1 MKTLEFQAKGEEYG
15 YLVYLPNNYDEN
27 KLYPLIVSLHGAGER
42 GNGSS
47 ELRVLEKIGYSRY
60 FKEGLLEV
68 DAIVVTPQCPQGTVW
83 NQHVF
88 KVKAFIDKIISE
100 YNVDENRVSLTG
112 MSMGGFGTWEMA
124 MTFPDMFSAI
134 APVCGGGMAWR
145 ASALKGMPVWAFH
158 GDADGTV
165 NISNSVEMVN
175 AARYYSANVKF
186 TVFNGVGH
194 NSWDPAYLDC
204 KLTEWLIS
212 HDRRIR
218 FEK

>member
-27 KLYPLIVSLHGAGER
+27 KVYPLIVSLHGAGER

-47 ELRVLEKIGYSRY
+47 ELHVLEKIGYSRY

-124 MTFPDMFSAI
+124 MTFPEMFSAI

-145 ASALKGMPVWAFH
+145 APVLKGMPVWAVH

-175 AARYYSANVKF
+175 AARCYSSNVKF

-194 NSWDPAYLDC
+194 NSWDGAYLD
-204 KLTEWLIS
+204 TTVSEWLIS
-212 HDRRIR
+212 HDRRVR